1 MRIRLKEK
9 KVINKNTVS
18 FYFEVPEGFS
28 WTPGQYLH
36 YKIEDNEAD
45 LRGQNRFFSIASA
58 PFENTIQL
66 TTRIYDDG
74 SSFKKKLFKLS
85 PGEDIEVN
93 GPRGDFSVRKGISNY
108 IFIAGGIGITP
119 FRSIIKDMDHSNQ
132 PMNISLLYAN
142 KNQEIIFDD
151 ELDTISS
158 KHPEFK
164 ISYFIS
170 GATEALEIASN
181 INIRPG
187 RIDKKAVQSVVKD
200 IDSTVF
206 YVSGPETMVYYFEDL
221 LANLGV
227 LRNNILCDYYIGYK
241 DY

>member
-1 MRIRLKEK
+1 MKIRLKEK
-9 KVINKNTVS
+9 KVISKNTVS
-18 FYFEVPEGFS
+18 FYFEIPNGFS
-28 WTPGQYLH
+28 WTAGQYLH
-36 YKIEDNEAD
+36 YKIEDGEAD
-45 LRGQNRFFSIASA
+45 SRGQNRFFSIASA

-66 TTRIYDDG
+66 TTRIYEDG

-85 PGEDIEVN
+85 PGENIEVH
-93 GPRGDFSVRKGISNY
+93 GPRGDFLIREGISNY

-119 FRSIIKDMDHSNQ
+119 FRSIVKDLDHRKL

-142 KNQEIIFDD
+142 KNQEIIFGD
-151 ELDTISS
+151 ELETIAS
-158 KHPEFK
+158 KHPEFE
-164 ISYFIS
+164 INYFIS
-170 GATEALEIASN
+170 GAKELLEIASN
-181 INIRPG
+181 IKIRPG
-187 RIDKKAVQSVVKD
+187 RIDKNAVQLAVKE

-221 LANLGV
+221 LADLGV